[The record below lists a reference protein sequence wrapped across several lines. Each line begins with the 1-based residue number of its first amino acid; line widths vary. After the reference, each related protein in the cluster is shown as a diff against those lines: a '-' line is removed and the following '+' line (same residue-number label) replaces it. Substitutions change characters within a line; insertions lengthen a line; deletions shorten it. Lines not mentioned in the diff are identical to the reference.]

1 MCEKGRNY
9 IMKKIGK
16 LFPYILLCG
25 VLLLLV
31 LLNALYQL
39 HWLDSD
45 MAAEMMFSKLLSET
59 GHVFATPDWYY
70 STEFRFLYTQ
80 LIMAPLFKIM
90 DSWHIIRMI
99 TNIVFYGLLIA
110 SYYYFMRPFRVRRSL
125 VVLTSVILLLPFSE
139 TMMTHV
145 QMGNTYMAHMI
156 IVFLFFGMFLRLAAE
171 RGIGKV
177 RRVEIICFYV
187 ILAAICGIS
196 GVRYLFVLQ
205 CPLALAAFL
214 YVLRTEQFRAFRKK
228 MTKGHFRAVIK
239 AEEFRYFTYSLLGIA
254 GSIAGYAVN
263 VLYISRKYVFQTY
276 ESTLFIAIYQ
286 GELFD
291 RLQNALGCLLMLL
304 GYIPEKGVLSLR
316 GIITLAA
323 FVLLAVFVWC
333 TAKAFGDRD
342 GRRAFTVLFL
352 VTAFCVNMFV
362 FVFTTSTMVP
372 RYYLTIFIFVLPVL
386 CFYLEG
392 NHPKL
397 DRTVVAVLLAGCL
410 LLGTAKVVL
419 SFVTV
424 DKNENKYQVAEFLRD
439 NGYHFGFAT
448 YTNGNIITEIT
459 NGAVEIANVGDPE
472 YLDYFTW
479 SSPMKYYEE
488 DYCSGQVFL
497 LLTAEEEKAY
507 ADAETLRI
515 GERVYGD
522 GCYAVYLFDSV
533 NALKDCAAKR

>member
-1 MCEKGRNY
+1 
-9 IMKKIGK
+9 MKKFKKI
-16 LFPYILLCG
+16 LPYAILGG

-59 GHVFATPDWYY
+59 GHIIATPDWYY

-80 LIMAPLFKIM
+80 LIMVPLFKIM
-90 DSWHIIRMI
+90 DNWHVIRMI
-99 TNIVFYGLLIA
+99 TNIMCYGLLLA
-110 SYYYFMRPFRVRRSL
+110 SYYYFMKPFKVKRSL

-145 QMGNTYMAHMI
+145 QMGNTYMSHMI
-156 IVFLFFGMFLRLAAE
+156 IVFLFFGMFLRLAAGSI
-171 RGIGKV
+171 RKARHI
-177 RRVEIICFYV
+177 EILCLYM

-205 CPLALAAFL
+205 CPLVLAAFI
-214 YVLRTEQFRAFRKK
+214 YVLRSESFQVFRRE
-228 MTKGHFRAVIK
+228 MTKEHFGAIWK
-239 AEEFRYFTYSLLGIA
+239 AEEFRYFGYSLLGIL
-254 GSIAGYAVN
+254 GSVAGYAVN

-276 ESTLFIAIYQ
+276 ESTLFIPIYH

-291 RLQNALGCLLMLL
+291 RLQNALGCLLMLF

-316 GIITLAA
+316 GIVTFAA
-323 FVLLAVFVWC
+323 FVLLGVFIWC
-333 TAKAFGDRD
+333 TVKTWKGSNS
-342 GRRAFTVLFL
+342 GRLFTVLFL
-352 VTAFCVNMFV
+352 VSAFCLNMFV

-392 NHPKL
+392 EHPKF
-397 DRTVVAVLLAGCL
+397 DKMAVTVLLVGCL
-410 LLGTAKVVL
+410 ALGTAKVVV
-419 SFVTV
+419 SFITA
-424 DKNENKYQVAEFLRD
+424 DKNENKYQVAEFLKD

-459 NGAVEIANVGDPE
+459 NGDVEIANIGDPE
-472 YLDYFTW
+472 YLEYFTW
-479 SSPMKYYEE
+479 SSPMKYYGE
-488 DYCSGQVFL
+488 DYCEGEVFL
-497 LLTAEEEKAY
+497 LLTEDEESTY
-507 ADAETLRI
+507 ADVKALQT
-515 GERVYGD
+515 GEKIYGD
-522 GCYAVYLFDSV
+522 GCYSVYLFESV
-533 NALKDCAAKR
+533 EELQNCAAER